1 MKSVIQK
8 DKECYV
14 CGKVRGLHDHH
25 ILFGTA
31 NRKLSE
37 LYGLKVWLCVEHH
50 TGSNEAVHHNKELD
64 MNLKKLAQK
73 YYEANYG
80 TREDFRET
88 FGRNYLGRNVDKSND

>member
-1 MKSVIQK
+1 MKSIIQN

-25 ILFGTA
+25 ILFGTS
-31 NRKLSE
+31 NRKMSE

-64 MNLKKLAQK
+64 LNLKRLAQR

-88 FGRNYLGRNVDKSND
+88 FGRNYLG